1 MPEQHLHPEGR
12 RFESSDYSET
22 HAEKFAAR
30 YDDGIRKIKS
40 DKVLGAL
47 GDVQGKAIVDLGC
60 GIGYFANA
68 LAERGATVV
77 ACDFAESMVRA
88 TASRYPRKFP
98 VVRASVEAPPLTDDT
113 FDAALL
119 LDVFEHLYDPEE
131 MLRRVFAILKPGGT
145 FVITT
150 DRPGSALGGVPLA
163 GLLRRIAPLRALY
176 RRFSKTAEYTTPL
189 CTHVREYAID
199 DLLDVVTSAG
209 FTLTHFDTYP
219 NRRSYGL
226 FGALIELT
234 CRGPLRR
241 YKWNYAIYVF
251 SKP

>member
-1 MPEQHLHPEGR
+1 MPKQHLHPEGR
-12 RFESSDYSET
+12 RFESADYSAA

-47 GDVQGKAIVDLGC
+47 REVNGKSIVDLGC

-68 LAERGATVV
+68 LTERGANVV
-77 ACDFAESMVRA
+77 ACDFADAMVRA
-88 TASRYPRKFP
+88 TSSRYPGKFP
-98 VVRASVEAPPLTDDT
+98 VVRASVEAPPLADAA

-119 LDVFEHLYDPEE
+119 LDVFEHLYNPQE

-150 DRPGSALGGVPLA
+150 DRPGYALGGIPLA

-176 RRFSKTAEYTTPL
+176 RRFSKTAGYTTPL
-189 CTHVREYAID
+189 CTHVREYGID
-199 DLLDVVTSAG
+199 DLLEVVTKAG

-219 NRRSYGL
+219 NRRSYGI
-226 FGALIELT
+226 FGTLIELT
-234 CRGPLRR
+234 CRGLLRR

-251 SKP
+251 EKP